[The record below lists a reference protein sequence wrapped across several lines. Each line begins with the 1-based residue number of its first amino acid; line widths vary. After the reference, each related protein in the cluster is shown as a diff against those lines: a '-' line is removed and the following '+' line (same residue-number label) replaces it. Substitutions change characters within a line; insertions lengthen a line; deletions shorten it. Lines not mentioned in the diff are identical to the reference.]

1 MPLQLTQRVEGSPG
15 GPGGPGGAKVEVGE
29 GKVEEGGRVALVARE
44 GGGLPLHRE
53 VQLAQR

>member
-1 MPLQLTQRVEGSPG
+1 MPLQLTQRVEGSMG
-15 GPGGPGGAKVEVGE
+15 GPKVEAGE
-29 GKVEEGGRVALVARE
+29 GKVEGGGRVALVARE